1 MKIIGVTGGIGS
13 GKSIVCKVFQTM
25 GFPVFFSD
33 QVAKD
38 LMHSNLELKEQ
49 ICTLF
54 GNEAYQDG
62 VLNRPFLAKQ
72 IFSDETLKSKLNSIV
87 HPAVYNAFQTFCQQQ
102 MAPLIFNESALLFET
117 GSYKRFDY
125 TILVTAPLEVK
136 IKRIMQRDSASELEI
151 LARVKSQ
158 LEDDEKRKFA
168 SFELVNDENKLVLD
182 QIYTIL
188 KSI

>member
-13 GKSIVCKVFQTM
+13 GKSIVCKVFQMM

-33 QVAKD
+33 QVAKH
-38 LMHSNLELKEQ
+38 LMHSNTELKDQ
-49 ICTLF
+49 ICALF
-54 GNEAYQDG
+54 GNDAYQDG
-62 VLNRPFLAKQ
+62 VLNRPFLAQQ

-87 HPAVYNAFQTFCQQQ
+87 HPAVYSAFQTFCQKQT
-102 MAPLIFNESALLFET
+102 ARLIFNESALLFET

-125 TILVTAPLEVK
+125 TILVTAPLEIK
-136 IKRIMQRDSASELEI
+136 LKRIKQRDLASESEI
-151 LARVKSQ
+151 LARMKSQ
-158 LEDDEKRKFA
+158 LDDDEKRKLA
-168 SFELVNDENKLVLD
+168 SFELVNDENSLVLD